1 MCLFVYNEIRL
12 PKPSR
17 PKALVASHAECARGG
32 ATAPPEDAER
42 GPPALPARA
51 CMNCICYIIIWRFPK
66 IVVPL
71 NNSF

>member
-1 MCLFVYNEIRL
+1 MFMCLFVYNEIRF

-32 ATAPPEDAER
+32 ATAPPEAAER

-51 CMNCICYIIIWRFPK
+51 CMNCIYIYICYITIYME
-66 IVVPL
+66 V
-71 NNSF
+71 S